1 MKVKL
6 LSRVRLAVTPGTATY
21 EAPLS
26 MGFSRQECWSG
37 LPLPSPVCTT
47 RVVKIIET
55 ESRMVLARAYGEGGV
70 WSYGFDDI
78 DLQFFKRK
86 SVETDDS
93 YDCQF
98 YECIEGLP

>member
-6 LSRVRLAVTPGTATY
+6 LSRVRLAATPGTATY

-26 MGFSRQECWSG
+26 MGFSRQEYWNG

-86 SVETDDS
+86 SCGDR
-93 YDCQF
+93 
-98 YECIEGLP
+98 